1 MKNILKIDNLSKNF
15 GEIPAVSN
23 VNLEVEEG
31 SIHSVIGPNGAGK
44 STFFNLISGV
54 LPPSGGRVYYKNND
68 ITGFESYKLPH
79 MGIAKCFQ
87 ITNVFPKLTVRENV
101 WASIFSCE
109 KKGKFDFF
117 KPLNNFNNVSI
128 EAEKII
134 KEVGLG
140 HKIDEKAEELS
151 HGQQRMLEMAI
162 TLGAK
167 PDLLLLDEPTQGLA
181 PEATLE
187 MTELIQKLSKNYTI
201 LLIEHKMH
209 IVMEISKTIT
219 VLNFGQVIDEGTP
232 EHVKKSQVV
241 QDAYLGRG

>member
-1 MKNILKIDNLSKNF
+1 MKNILKINNLSKNF
-15 GEIPAVSN
+15 GNVSAVNN
-23 VNLEVEEG
+23 VNLEVEVG

-44 STFFNLISGV
+44 STFFNMISGV
-54 LPPSGGRVYYKNND
+54 LPPSSGKVYYKNND

-87 ITNVFPKLTVRENV
+87 ITNVFPKLSVRENV
-101 WASIFSCE
+101 WSSVFSCAQ
-109 KKGKFDFF
+109 KSKFDFF
-117 KPLNNFNNVSI
+117 KPLSKFKYVA
-128 EAEKII
+128 EETEKII
-134 KEVGLG
+134 SDVGLS
-140 HKIDEKAEELS
+140 HKINDKAEELS

-167 PDLLLLDEPTQGLA
+167 PELLLLDEPTQGLA

-187 MTELIQKLSKNYTI
+187 MTKLIQKLSKKYTI

-209 IVMEISKTIT
+209 IVMEISKVIT
-219 VLNFGQVIDEGTP
+219 VLNFGEVIDEGTP
-232 EHVKKSQVV
+232 SEVKESKKV

>member
-1 MKNILKIDNLSKNF
+1 MKNILEINNLSKNF
-15 GEIPAVSN
+15 GNVSAVNN
-23 VNLEVEEG
+23 VSLVVEEG

-44 STFFNLISGV
+44 STFFNMISGV
-54 LPPSGGRVYYKNND
+54 LPPSSGKVYYKNND

-101 WASIFSCE
+101 WSSVFSCA
-109 KKGKFDFF
+109 KKSKFDFF
-117 KPLNNFNNVSI
+117 KPLSNFEYVAA
-128 EAEKII
+128 ETEKII
-134 KEVGLG
+134 SDVGLS
-140 HKIDEKAEELS
+140 HKINEKAEELS

-167 PDLLLLDEPTQGLA
+167 PQLLLLDEPTQGLA

-187 MTELIQKLSKNYTI
+187 MTKLIQKLSRKYTI

-209 IVMEISKTIT
+209 IVMEISKVIT
-219 VLNFGQVIDEGTP
+219 VLNFGEVIDEGTP
-232 EHVKKSQVV
+232 SEVKESKKV
-241 QDAYLGRG
+241 QDAYLGRS

>member
-1 MKNILKIDNLSKNF
+1 MKNILEINNLSKNF
-15 GEIPAVSN
+15 GNVSAVNN
-23 VNLEVEEG
+23 VSLVVEEG

-44 STFFNLISGV
+44 STFFNMISGV
-54 LPPSGGRVYYKNND
+54 LPPSSGKVYYKNND

-101 WASIFSCE
+101 WSSVFSCA
-109 KKGKFDFF
+109 KKSKFDFF
-117 KPLNNFNNVSI
+117 KHLSKYEYFAS
-128 EAEKII
+128 ETEKII
-134 KEVGLG
+134 SDVGLS
-140 HKIDEKAEELS
+140 HKINEKAEELS

-167 PDLLLLDEPTQGLA
+167 PQLLLLDEPTQGLA

-187 MTELIQKLSKNYTI
+187 MTKLIQKLSKKYTI

-209 IVMEISKTIT
+209 IVMEISKVIT
-219 VLNFGQVIDEGTP
+219 VLNFGEVIDEGTP
-232 EHVKKSQVV
+232 SEVKDSKKV

>member
-1 MKNILKIDNLSKNF
+1 MKNILKINNLSKNF
-15 GEIPAVSN
+15 GNVSAVNN
-23 VNLEVEEG
+23 VNLEVEVG

-44 STFFNLISGV
+44 STFFNMISGV
-54 LPPSGGRVYYKNND
+54 LPPSSGKVYYKNND

-87 ITNVFPKLTVRENV
+87 ITNVFPKLSVRENV
-101 WASIFSCE
+101 WSSVFSCAQ
-109 KKGKFDFF
+109 KSKFDFF
-117 KPLNNFNNVSI
+117 KPLSNFKYVG
-128 EAEKII
+128 EETEKII
-134 KEVGLG
+134 SDVGLS
-140 HKIDEKAEELS
+140 HKINDKAEELS

-167 PDLLLLDEPTQGLA
+167 PELLLLDEPTQGLA

-187 MTELIQKLSKNYTI
+187 MTKLIQKLSKKYTI

-209 IVMEISKTIT
+209 IVMEISKVIT
-219 VLNFGQVIDEGTP
+219 VLNFGEVIDEGTP
-232 EHVKKSQVV
+232 SEVKESKKV

>member
-1 MKNILKIDNLSKNF
+1 MKNILKINNLSKNF
-15 GEIPAVSN
+15 GNVSAVNN
-23 VNLEVEEG
+23 VNLEVEVG

-44 STFFNLISGV
+44 STFFNMISGV
-54 LPPSGGRVYYKNND
+54 LPPSSGKVYYKNND

-87 ITNVFPKLTVRENV
+87 ITNVFPKLSVRENV
-101 WASIFSCE
+101 WSSVFSCAQ
-109 KKGKFDFF
+109 KSKFDFF
-117 KPLNNFNNVSI
+117 KPLSNFKYVS
-128 EAEKII
+128 EETEKII
-134 KEVGLG
+134 SDVGLS
-140 HKIDEKAEELS
+140 HKINDKAEELS

-167 PDLLLLDEPTQGLA
+167 PELLLLDEPTQGLA

-187 MTELIQKLSKNYTI
+187 MTKLIQKLSKKYTI

-209 IVMEISKTIT
+209 IVMEISKVIT
-219 VLNFGQVIDEGTP
+219 VLNFGKVIDEGTP
-232 EHVKKSQVV
+232 SEVKESKKV

>member
-1 MKNILKIDNLSKNF
+1 MKNILKINNLSKNF
-15 GEIPAVSN
+15 GNVSAVNN

-44 STFFNLISGV
+44 STFFNMISGV
-54 LPPSGGRVYYKNND
+54 LPPSSGKVYYKNND

-87 ITNVFPKLTVRENV
+87 ITNVFPKLSVRENV
-101 WASIFSCE
+101 WSSVFSCA
-109 KKGKFDFF
+109 KKSKFDFF
-117 KPLNNFNNVSI
+117 KPLSNFEYVAG
-128 EAEKII
+128 ETEKII
-134 KEVGLG
+134 SDVGLS
-140 HKIDEKAEELS
+140 HKINEKAEELS

-167 PDLLLLDEPTQGLA
+167 PELLLLDEPTQGLA

-187 MTELIQKLSKNYTI
+187 MTKLIQKLSEKYTI

-209 IVMEISKTIT
+209 IVMEISKVIT
-219 VLNFGQVIDEGTP
+219 VLNFGEVIDEGTP
-232 EHVKKSQVV
+232 SEVKESKKV

>member
-1 MKNILKIDNLSKNF
+1 MKNILKINNLSKNF
-15 GEIPAVSN
+15 GNVSAVNN
-23 VNLEVEEG
+23 VNLEVEVG

-44 STFFNLISGV
+44 STFFNMISGV
-54 LPPSGGRVYYKNND
+54 LPPSSGKVYYKNND

-87 ITNVFPKLTVRENV
+87 ITNVFPKLSVRDNV
-101 WASIFSCE
+101 WSSVFSCAQ
-109 KKGKFDFF
+109 KSKFDFF
-117 KPLNNFNNVSI
+117 KPLSNFKYVS
-128 EAEKII
+128 EETEKII
-134 KEVGLG
+134 SDVGLS
-140 HKIDEKAEELS
+140 HKINDKAEELS

-167 PDLLLLDEPTQGLA
+167 PELLLLDEPTQGLA

-187 MTELIQKLSKNYTI
+187 MTKLIQKLSKKYTI

-209 IVMEISKTIT
+209 IVMEISKVIT
-219 VLNFGQVIDEGTP
+219 VLNFGEVIDEGTP
-232 EHVKKSQVV
+232 SEVKESKKV